1 MSQGYRGGL
10 RRYKFQAVR
19 STYVILLAVAALD
32 AAGYSMIAPVVPAIS
47 DQTGAGPG
55 VIGALVAMFAVG
67 QLIGFP
73 LAGRA
78 VQRQQASV
86 VLWVALALM
95 ALGDLGFVVGDSL
108 GVYFPARFLQ
118 GVGAGG
124 LWMGV
129 TFAVLERFPGQE
141 LRRLS
146 GVLASYSVGGIA
158 GPAMGAVGGIHG
170 PFLIHLGATVLAAV
184 AIAAI
189 GAPRERAQFGS
200 DRAALRTAGFW
211 LASAGILMIALGYG
225 ALDGPLPLHFD
236 TLLDQSEIAALYVV
250 GALVLGASAAA
261 AGRGP
266 PRPMLLAA
274 TLVITV
280 GIAVAGLT
288 ETVPWWVAAIAL
300 TSVGLGIGET
310 GALGILLETVGP
322 ARIVLAMVVWSQ
334 VWALGYLAGP
344 AVAGLVA
351 ETLGFEAIGLVPL
364 AAALIVLVAFAFSPR
379 SAQPRS
385 EASQA

>member
-1 MSQGYRGGL
+1 
-10 RRYKFQAVR
+10 VR
-19 STYVILLAVAALD
+19 ATYLILLAVAALD

-73 LAGRA
+73 LAGRG
-78 VQRQQASV
+78 VQRRHASV

-95 ALGDLGFVVGDSL
+95 VVGDLGFVVGESL
-108 GVYFPARFLQ
+108 GVYFTARALQ
-118 GVGAGG
+118 GIGAGG

-129 TFAVLERFPGQE
+129 TFAILERFPGQE

-146 GVLASYSVGGIA
+146 GVLAAYSVGSIA
-158 GPAMGAVGGIHG
+158 GPAMGAAGGIRG
-170 PFLIHLGATVLAAV
+170 PFLIHMVAVVLAAV
-184 AIAAI
+184 ALAVVGTSRQQAD
-189 GAPRERAQFGS
+189 FGS

-236 TLLDQSEIAALYVV
+236 QRLDQSEIAALYVV
-250 GALVLGASAAA
+250 GAVVLGASAVA

-274 TLVITV
+274 TVVITL
-280 GIAVAGLT
+280 GIALAGLT
-288 ETVPWWVAAIAL
+288 ETVPWWLAAIAL
-300 TSVGLGIGET
+300 ASVGLGIGET

-322 ARIVLAMVVWSQ
+322 ERIVLAMVVWSQ
-334 VWALGYLAGP
+334 VWAFGYLAGP
-344 AVAGLVA
+344 AVAGAVAEALGFAAIGIVPLVA
-351 ETLGFEAIGLVPL
+351 AVVVFG
-364 AAALIVLVAFAFSPR
+364 AFVRERTSSPGSSSPR
-379 SAQPRS
+379 TRS
-385 EASQA
+385 LA

>member
-1 MSQGYRGGL
+1 MRL
-10 RRYKFQAVR
+10 
-19 STYVILLAVAALD
+19 TYVILLAIAALD

-73 LAGRA
+73 LAGRW
-78 VQRQQASV
+78 VQRRRTPF
-86 VLWVALALM
+86 VLWTALALM
-95 ALGDLGFVVGDSL
+95 AVGDIGFVVGDSL
-108 GVYFPARFLQ
+108 GWYFPARVLM

-129 TFAVLERFPGQE
+129 TFAVLERFPGEE

-146 GVLASYSVGGIA
+146 GVLAAYSVGGIA
-158 GPAMGAVGGIHG
+158 GPAMGAAGGIHG
-170 PFLIHLGATVLAAV
+170 PFLVHVVVTALAAI

-189 GAPRERAQFGS
+189 GAPRERGQFGS
-200 DRAALRTAGFW
+200 DRAALRTAGFR

-236 TLLDQSEIAALYVV
+236 QRLDQTEIAGLYVV

-261 AGRGP
+261 SGRGP

-274 TLVITV
+274 TVVIAG
-280 GIAVAGLT
+280 GIALAGLT
-288 ETVPWWVAAIAL
+288 ETVPWWIAAIAL
-300 TSVGLGIGET
+300 TSIGLGIGET
-310 GALGILLETVGP
+310 GALGVLLETVGP
-322 ARIVLAMVVWSQ
+322 ERLVLAMVVWSQ

-344 AVAGLVA
+344 AVAGGVA
-351 ETLGFEAIGLVPL
+351 EALGFGAIGLVPL
-364 AAALIVLVAFAFSPR
+364 AAALIVVAAFAASPR
-379 SAQPRS
+379 SSTVREQGLVP
-385 EASQA
+385 

>member
-1 MSQGYRGGL
+1 MKAVQL
-10 RRYKFQAVR
+10 RAVR
-19 STYVILLAVAALD
+19 STYPILLTVAALD

-47 DQTGAGPG
+47 DETGAGPG

-73 LAGRA
+73 LAGRG
-78 VQRQQASV
+78 VQRANSSL
-86 VLWVALALM
+86 VLGVSLALM
-95 ALGDLGFVVGDSL
+95 ALGDIGFVLGDSL
-108 GVYFPARFLQ
+108 GVYFSARVVQ
-118 GVGAGG
+118 GIGAGG

-129 TFAVLERFPGQE
+129 TFAVLDRFPGQE

-146 GVLASYSVGGIA
+146 GVLAAYSVGGIA

-170 PFLIHLGATVLAAV
+170 PFLIHFGAVVLGAV
-184 AIAAI
+184 AIAAV
-189 GAPRERAQFGS
+189 GAPRERAEFGS

-236 TLLDQSEIAALYVV
+236 QRLDQSEIAGLYVV
-250 GALVLGASAAA
+250 GALVLGASAVA

-274 TLVITV
+274 AVVITG
-280 GIAVAGLT
+280 GIALAGLT

-300 TSVGLGIGET
+300 TSLGLGMGET
-310 GALGILLETVGP
+310 GALGILLETVGSEQL
-322 ARIVLAMVVWSQ
+322 VLAMIVWSQ

-344 AVAGLVA
+344 AVAGGVA
-351 ETLGFEAIGLVPL
+351 ESLGFDAIGLVPL
-364 AAALIVLVAFAFSPR
+364 AAAFIVVAALAASPR
-379 SAQPRS
+379 SKPAAPGS
-385 EASQA
+385 AV

>member
-1 MSQGYRGGL
+1 LQYNIRP
-10 RRYKFQAVR
+10 VR
-19 STYVILLAVAALD
+19 STYPILLGVAALD

-73 LAGRA
+73 LAGRG
-78 VQRQQASV
+78 VQRRHASV
-86 VLWVALALM
+86 VLWVAIALM
-95 ALGDLGFVVGDSL
+95 AAGDLGFIVGDTLS
-108 GVYFPARFLQ
+108 VYFPARVLQ

-141 LRRLS
+141 LQRLS
-146 GVLASYSVGGIA
+146 GVLAAYSVGTIA
-158 GPAMGAVGGIHG
+158 GPAMGAAGGIQG
-170 PFLIHLGATVLAAV
+170 PFVVHLGASILAAV
-184 AIAAI
+184 AIAAL
-189 GAPRERAQFGS
+189 GAPRERAEFGS

-211 LASAGILMIALGYG
+211 LSSAGILMIALGYG
-225 ALDGPLPLHFD
+225 ALDGPLPLHFAER
-236 TLLDQSEIAALYVV
+236 LDQSEIAGLYVV

-266 PRPMLLAA
+266 PRPMLAAA

-280 GIAVAGLT
+280 GIGLAGWT
-288 ETVPWWVAAIAL
+288 ETVPWWIAAIAL
-300 TSVGLGIGET
+300 TSLGLGIGET

-322 ARIVLAMVVWSQ
+322 ARLVLAMVVWSQ
-334 VWALGYLAGP
+334 VWAVGYLAGP
-344 AVAGLVA
+344 AVAGGVA
-351 ETLGFEAIGLVPL
+351 ETAGFDAMGLVPL
-364 AAALIVLVAFAFSPR
+364 GAAVIVAAAFAASPR
-379 SAQPRS
+379 RARPRS

>member
-1 MSQGYRGGL
+1 L
-10 RRYKFQAVR
+10 V
-19 STYVILLAVAALD
+19 YVVLLAVAALD

-47 DQTGAGPG
+47 EETGAGPG

-78 VQRQQASV
+78 IQRRRASF
-86 VLWVALALM
+86 VLGVSLGLM
-95 ALGDLGFVVGDSL
+95 ALGDIGFVLGDSL
-108 GVYFPARFLQ
+108 GVYFPARVVQ
-118 GVGAGG
+118 GIGAGG

-146 GVLASYSVGGIA
+146 GVLAAYSVGGIA

-170 PFLIHLGATVLAAV
+170 PFLIHLVAVGFAALALFAV
-184 AIAAI
+184 
-189 GAPRERAQFGS
+189 GAPQERAQFGS
-200 DRAALRTAGFW
+200 DRAALRLPGFW

-236 TLLDQSEIAALYVV
+236 ELLSQSEIAGLYVV

-261 AGRGP
+261 SGNGP
-266 PRPMLLAA
+266 PRPMLMAA
-274 TLVITV
+274 TVVITV
-280 GIAVAGLT
+280 GIALAGVT

-310 GALGILLETVGP
+310 GALGILLETVGSE
-322 ARIVLAMVVWSQ
+322 RLVLAMIVWSQ
-334 VWALGYLAGP
+334 IWALGYLAGP
-344 AVAGLVA
+344 AVAGVVA
-351 ETLGFEAIGLVPL
+351 ESFGFAAIGVVPL
-364 AAALIVLVAFAFSPR
+364 AAALIVFVAFVFSPR
-379 SAQPRS
+379 PGRRPRS
-385 EASQA
+385 EASRA

>member
-1 MSQGYRGGL
+1 L
-10 RRYKFQAVR
+10 RPVR
-19 STYVILLAVAALD
+19 LTYVILLAVAALD

-55 VIGALVAMFAVG
+55 LIGALVAMFAVG

-78 VQRQQASV
+78 VQRANTSL
-86 VLWVALALM
+86 VLGVSLGLM
-95 ALGDLGFVVGDSL
+95 ALGDLGFVL
-108 GVYFPARFLQ
+108 GETLSVYFPSRLVQ
-118 GVGAGG
+118 GIGAGG

-129 TFAVLERFPGQE
+129 TFAVLERFPGEE

-146 GVLASYSVGGIA
+146 GVLAAYSVGGIA
-158 GPAMGAVGGIHG
+158 GPAMGAVGGIKG
-170 PFLIHLGATVLAAV
+170 PFLIHMVAVLVATAALF
-184 AIAAI
+184 AL

-200 DRAALRTAGFW
+200 DRAALRLPGFW

-236 TLLDQSEIAALYVV
+236 ELLSQTEIGGLYVV
-250 GALVLGASAAA
+250 GALVLGASAAL
-261 AGRGP
+261 AGGGP

-274 TLVITV
+274 TAVITI
-280 GIAVAGLT
+280 GIGLAGMT
-288 ETVPWWVAAIAL
+288 ETVPWWIAAIAL

-322 ARIVLAMVVWSQ
+322 TRMVIAMVVWSQ
-334 VWALGYLAGP
+334 VWAIGYLAGP
-344 AVAGLVA
+344 AVAGAVA
-351 ETLGFEAIGLVPL
+351 ESLGFDAIGIVPL

-379 SAQPRS
+379 STAEVRHEP
-385 EASQA
+385 AS